1 MRSCNET
8 HPGSFLR
15 LRSCALKTGDFEYGG
30 CVFSA
35 RHPTQPRILV
45 PAPGETQDSS
55 CLASKTQCRKKKQ
68 GVIADR
74 LIEGAQELW
83 GKWTLNVLKY
93 QRPDGARSA

>member
-1 MRSCNET
+1 
-8 HPGSFLR
+8 
-15 LRSCALKTGDFEYGG
+15 
-30 CVFSA
+30 
-35 RHPTQPRILV
+35 V
-45 PAPGETQDSS
+45 PAPGESQDSS

-93 QRPDGARSA
+93 QHPDGARSALNRTEPVWHSEVPSGPAMAHFTAHRENAVTQ